1 MCFFLCTPRPLKKK
15 EFPSDCSSPHPA
27 SCTATHVPYLHT
39 HTHTHDSS
47 GGEASKP
54 IPPQTCLSFFF
65 ESCRWLDLHLLHT
78 SRRRRFL
85 FFYYYLFTCL
95 FLSTAAVAIHSC
107 TGSLLVS
114 SCLST
119 VNSDLSFHLIGGKKK
134 EN

>member
-1 MCFFLCTPRPLKKK
+1 MCFFLCTPRPLKKR
-15 EFPSDCSSPHPA
+15 SSHPIVPVRIPHPA
-27 SCTATHVPYLHT
+27 QPHTFLIFT